1 MTFKAL
7 QYDSGKVKQLKL
19 AGAASGVV
27 KGDPLAFTAGEA
39 RLAINSDDECEFV
52 AIADA
57 SSTVA
62 NPAGTILAVVTQGVE
77 FEAKTK
83 ENTAQSQVGV
93 VYALHSDGTVAN
105 DAAGDVFLVTKIVG
119 PAANKTVRG
128 YFLSRKEA

>member
-1 MTFKAL
+1 MIFKAL

-19 AGAASGVV
+19 ADASTLV
-27 KGDPLAFTAGEA
+27 KGDPIAFTTGEA
-39 RLAINSDDECEFV
+39 RLAINTDNECEFV
-52 AIADA
+52 ALADA

-62 NPAGTILAVVTQGVE
+62 NPAGTILAVLTQGVE

-93 VYALHSDGTVAN
+93 VYKLHSDGTVDN
-105 DAAGDVFLVTKIVG
+105 GTAGNCFLVTKLVG

-128 YFLSRKEA
+128 YFLSRKEV